1 MKITEISIKRTT
13 ISVVLFTI
21 LIIGGIYSYFQ
32 LSKEFIPNLD
42 MPINTITTVY
52 PGASP
57 AEVESS
63 VTKKVEDAIS
73 TLSGIKKINSYSY
86 EGFSM
91 VVIEYVDGTDA
102 DKKLNECERKINIIR
117 SDLPEN
123 AHDPQFVK
131 FDVNNYPIMNIAV
144 NSDLPEKEFYD
155 LVDREIRPMMSQVKG
170 VAQVDVVGGNE
181 REIQVKVNAQKLDYY
196 GISILQVKQ
205 MMQAS
210 NLDFPTGKISS
221 DSSRMLIRL
230 SGKYTSLGSIR
241 EQIIGYTKD
250 GGPIRLKDVA
260 SVVDGVRA
268 SSRLARINGKPAIG
282 LSVQKQTGANAVD
295 ISTEI
300 RKDLTDFEK
309 EYANDNLSFTIATD
323 TSEFTKNAVSSVM
336 LDLLLA
342 IILVSIA
349 MLLFLHSFRNLLF
362 VFISIPT
369 SLVSTFIVF
378 QIFGFSLNLMTL
390 LALSIVVGAIVD
402 DAIVVLENIYRYMEM
417 GKSRKEATMEA
428 TNELGMTVFSI
439 TIVLIIVFLP
449 IGLTSGLTGQILKS
463 FSYVVVFALLLSL
476 LVSFTLVPLL
486 TSRFAKIWKFN
497 KKNPFDRFLMGFEN
511 FVMGGR
517 DWMLNLLRWS
527 LHHKLVVLGTAVV
540 LFFGSFLLITGGFI
554 QAEFLDAGDRG
565 EFNLYMEL
573 EHTATLD
580 YTNSLCSEMESK
592 LMSYPEVELV
602 YTKVGISSG
611 TMVSALSTPYAAEF
625 FVKLVPKNERKMS
638 TKIFSK
644 QVQRDFTSTFSGP
657 EFKIQELSVLGTSK
671 DPIELYVRGSN
682 YKKVKA
688 YSQVVMNK
696 LKGIEGTTKVES
708 SLARGN
714 KEYVIKV
721 NRDKMARLGL
731 TIGEVG
737 SNMYMDFQGNTD
749 LKYTDGDKEYDISI
763 SLDEFDRKNRSDLE
777 NISFVNHA
785 GQVIKL
791 KQFADISA
799 GESPTRLD
807 RFNKLPAVAITGQT
821 IGKTTGTIGEELKAE
836 LAKTDRPAGV
846 SVYYAGDLERQSE
859 SFSSLLVAL
868 VASVLLM
875 YFIMVVL
882 YDSYIYPL
890 VVMLSLP

>member
-1 MKITEISIKRTT
+1 
-13 ISVVLFTI
+13 
-21 LIIGGIYSYFQ
+21 
-32 LSKEFIPNLD
+32 
-42 MPINTITTVY
+42 
-52 PGASP
+52 
-57 AEVESS
+57 
-63 VTKKVEDAIS
+63 
-73 TLSGIKKINSYSY
+73 
-86 EGFSM
+86 
-91 VVIEYVDGTDA
+91 
-102 DKKLNECERKINIIR
+102 
-117 SDLPEN
+117 
-123 AHDPQFVK
+123 
-131 FDVNNYPIMNIAV
+131 
-144 NSDLPEKEFYD
+144 
-155 LVDREIRPMMSQVKG
+155 
-170 VAQVDVVGGNE
+170 
-181 REIQVKVNAQKLDYY
+181 
-196 GISILQVKQ
+196 
-205 MMQAS
+205 
-210 NLDFPTGKISS
+210 
-221 DSSRMLIRL
+221 
-230 SGKYTSLGSIR
+230 
-241 EQIIGYTKD
+241 
-250 GGPIRLKDVA
+250 
-260 SVVDGVRA
+260 
-268 SSRLARINGKPAIG
+268 
-282 LSVQKQTGANAVD
+282 
-295 ISTEI
+295 
-300 RKDLTDFEK
+300 
-309 EYANDNLSFTIATD
+309 
-323 TSEFTKNAVSSVM
+323 
-336 LDLLLA
+336 
-342 IILVSIA
+342 
-349 MLLFLHSFRNLLF
+349 
-362 VFISIPT
+362 
-369 SLVSTFIVF
+369 
-378 QIFGFSLNLMTL
+378 
-390 LALSIVVGAIVD
+390 
-402 DAIVVLENIYRYMEM
+402 
-417 GKSRKEATMEA
+417 
-428 TNELGMTVFSI
+428 
-439 TIVLIIVFLP
+439 LP

-714 KEYVIKV
+714 KEYVIRV

-882 YDSYIYPL
+882 YDSYIFPL
-890 VVMLSLP
+890 VVMLSLPLSIIGALLALALAQRSLSIFSIMGIIMLMGLVAKNAILVVDFANNLRNQGYKAFDAAVEATRLRFRPILMTNLALIVGMMPIALAGGPGAEWKNSLGWVLIGGLTSSLFLSMVIVPVLFVIFDQLVKSKEEGRKSEV

>member
-1 MKITEISIKRTT
+1 
-13 ISVVLFTI
+13 
-21 LIIGGIYSYFQ
+21 
-32 LSKEFIPNLD
+32 
-42 MPINTITTVY
+42 
-52 PGASP
+52 
-57 AEVESS
+57 
-63 VTKKVEDAIS
+63 
-73 TLSGIKKINSYSY
+73 
-86 EGFSM
+86 
-91 VVIEYVDGTDA
+91 
-102 DKKLNECERKINIIR
+102 
-117 SDLPEN
+117 
-123 AHDPQFVK
+123 
-131 FDVNNYPIMNIAV
+131 
-144 NSDLPEKEFYD
+144 
-155 LVDREIRPMMSQVKG
+155 
-170 VAQVDVVGGNE
+170 
-181 REIQVKVNAQKLDYY
+181 
-196 GISILQVKQ
+196 
-205 MMQAS
+205 MQAS

-250 GGPIRLKDVA
+250 GDPIRLKDVA

-268 SSRLARINGKPAIG
+268 STRLARINGKPAIG

-300 RKDLTDFEK
+300 RKDLKDFEK

-323 TSEFTKNAVSSVM
+323 TSEFTKNAVNSVM

-417 GKSRKEATMEA
+417 GKSRREATLEA

-511 FVMGGR
+511 FVVGGR
-517 DWMLNLLRWS
+517 DWMLNVLRWS
-527 LHHKLVVLGTAVV
+527 LHHKLVVLGTAIV

-644 QVQRDFTSTFSGP
+644 KIQRDFTSTFPGP

-671 DPIELYVRGSN
+671 DPIEIYVRGSD

-688 YSQVVMNK
+688 YSQIVLNK
-696 LKGIEGTTKVES
+696 LKGIKGTSKVES

-731 TIGEVG
+731 TLGEVG

-749 LKYTDGDKEYDISI
+749 LKYTDGDKEYNIRI

-791 KQFADISA
+791 KQFADITE

-846 SVYYAGDLERQSE
+846 DVFYAGDLERQSE

-875 YFIMVVL
+875 YFVMVVL
-882 YDSYIYPL
+882 YDSYIHPL
-890 VVMLSLP
+890 VVMLSLPLSIIGALLALALAQRSISIFSIMGIIMLMGLVAKNAILVVDFANNLRNQGYKAFDAAVEATRLRFRPILMTNLALIVGMMPIALAGGPGAEWKNSLGWVLIGGLTSSLFLSMVIVPVLFVIFDRLVKREGESRKTEAGSQK